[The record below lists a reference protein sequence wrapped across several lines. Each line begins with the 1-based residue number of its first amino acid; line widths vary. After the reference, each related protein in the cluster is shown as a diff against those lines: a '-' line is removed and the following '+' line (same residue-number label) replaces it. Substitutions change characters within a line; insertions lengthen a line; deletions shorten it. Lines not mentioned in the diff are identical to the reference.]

1 MNTKPELEIYADDVK
16 CSHGATIGQMDKN
29 ALFYLKTRG
38 LDDATAKNI
47 MFQAFVGEVIEKVS
61 IEPLKN
67 YLLEKLHEKFEE

>member
-1 MNTKPELEIYADDVK
+1 
-16 CSHGATIGQMDKN
+16 
-29 ALFYLKTRG
+29 LKTRG

>member
-1 MNTKPELEIYADDVK
+1 
-16 CSHGATIGQMDKN
+16 
-29 ALFYLKTRG
+29 
-38 LDDATAKNI
+38 